1 MLQSYHSQIVE
12 LHEDYKQEYAS
23 DLGYFVSIAADLLDD
38 KGPDDE
44 LSSGEEEISAGSQ
57 VCMDDVRF
65 QDASSSHSNSDEE
78 DRQKEISK
86 KSDAP
91 DWARKLFKKIAL
103 MTHPDRISDDHLRE
117 SMQKNFMR
125 ANRALE
131 DGKMDDLLGV
141 AIELNVD
148 AGLDDEALI
157 PLLKAKIESCRK
169 SIQEI
174 ESTPE
179 WIWGESLGMRAQRV
193 ALLAMLLNERGLQL
207 TPEQVDKMVS
217 EKSA

>member
-23 DLGYFVSIAADLLDD
+23 DLDYFVSKASALLEGKDTE
-38 KGPDDE
+38 DE
-44 LSSGEEEISAGSQ
+44 LRSSEEGDPAGSQ
-57 VCMDDVRF
+57 VCMDDVRA
-65 QDASSSHSNSDEE
+65 QGIPGGQSDPGQES
-78 DRQKEISK
+78 RQEEISK

-103 MTHPDRISDDHLRE
+103 MTHPDRISDEHLRE

-179 WIWGESLGMRAQRV
+179 WIWGESLGMRAQRT
-193 ALLAMLLNERGLQL
+193 ALLAVLLNERGLQL
-207 TPEQVDKMVS
+207 TPEQVDELVS
-217 EKSA
+217 EKST